1 MKESEIFTLYN
12 EDTANVIQQ
21 PFQMM
26 NNIRNLLKTFYSFFY
41 AYLTLGPSAL
51 VFVAGNLLA
60 LFGTKYFYKF
70 SSEHNQKSME
80 IKVKREGYILS
91 MLKNFRLM
99 KIFSLE
105 NTVFYNIEKFN
116 LEEKNE
122 NKKYWK
128 VGLLISAVVQIISLV
143 VTTTFLVVFLNSGRV
158 ISPANIIVIMQLF
171 RDSSI
176 SIKGILDLSEIVGII
191 KLSLEKFVRLLKLKE
206 TKEVTFTKYMELPED
221 LKNPTAIEVK
231 NCSFFWV
238 ARKKKKD
245 KKALGLIPDKLDASE
260 NLSETRDLSK
270 PEFEDLELEQEEK
283 LDGPVAISSEHNPLN

>member
-1 MKESEIFTLYN
+1 MTS
-12 EDTANVIQQ
+12 
-21 PFQMM
+21 
-26 NNIRNLLKTFYSFFY
+26 NIRNLLKTFYSFFY
-41 AYLTLGPSAL
+41 AYLMLGPSAL
-51 VFVAGNLLA
+51 VFVGGNLLA

-80 IKVKREGYILS
+80 IKVNREGYILS

-128 VGLLISAVVQIISLV
+128 IGLLISAVVQIISLV
-143 VTTTFLVVFLNSGRV
+143 VTSTFLLVFLNSGRV
-158 ISPANIIVIMQLF
+158 ISPANIIVILQLF

-176 SIKGILDLSEIVGII
+176 SIKGILDLSEIFGVIR
-191 KLSLEKFVRLLKLKE
+191 LSLEKFVRLLKLKE
-206 TKEVTFTKYMELPED
+206 TKEVTFTQYLDRPED
-221 LKNPTAIEVK
+221 IKNVTAIEVK

-245 KKALGLIPDKLDASE
+245 KKYKVLNEEKPEGSE

-270 PEFEDLELEQEEK
+270 PEFEDLEMEPEEIIEV
-283 LDGPVAISSEHNPLN
+283 PVGASQDQTLLN